1 MYAILQ
7 SFVSLTIFDIVLY
20 VLYII
25 HGYYSPVLRALLLG
39 TSCYLIEEAMVHDI
53 IHVCNLYRFSIC

>member
-1 MYAILQ
+1 MLQNQKYICWDLIEKGIVLDLYAIPQ

-25 HGYYSPVLRALLLG
+25 
-39 TSCYLIEEAMVHDI
+39 
-53 IHVCNLYRFSIC
+53 